1 MEKSFE
7 NLKINEKIISG
18 LNAMGIKEPTEL
30 EKYGVEIQE
39 KIIPLALEKTNLI
52 GQSETGT
59 GKTLAYLLPIIENI
73 DINKKEMQCIILAPT
88 HELAIQINNT
98 INEVKK
104 ASGLEITS
112 TPLIGSANIKRQID
126 NLKAKPHILVGSA
139 GRILELIR
147 KKKVSAHTIK
157 TIVIDEVDKLLDKNN
172 LPTVKDIIKV
182 TPKQTQIMMF
192 SATLNGKTLDI
203 AKTLAEDINV
213 VSVKNNKVNENINH
227 NYIKTDS
234 RKKVETLRKLLN
246 ALKSPKVLVF
256 NNDSYTT
263 NTSVEYLSFNNVKVA
278 AIGGNG
284 KMEDRKR
291 ALENFRKGKINVL
304 IASDIAARGLDIK
317 GVTHVVNFDIPE
329 DSKDYLHRAG
339 RVGRAGESGEVF
351 SLVDDKEENII
362 KMHENSFKISITE
375 RILYRGTIE

>member
-18 LNAMGIKEPTEL
+18 LNAMGIKEPTE
-30 EKYGVEIQE
+30 IQE

-52 GQSETGT
+52 GKSETGT

-362 KMHENSFKISITE
+362 KIHENSFKISITE

>member
-7 NLKINEKIISG
+7 NIKINEKIISG
-18 LNAMGIKEPTEL
+18 LNAMGIKEPT
-30 EKYGVEIQE
+30 EIQE

>member
-18 LNAMGIKEPTEL
+18 LNAMGIKEPT
-30 EKYGVEIQE
+30 EIQE

-147 KKKVSAHTIK
+147 KKKVLAHTIK

-362 KMHENSFKISITE
+362 KIHENSFKISITE

>member
-18 LNAMGIKEPTEL
+18 LNAMGIKEPT
-30 EKYGVEIQE
+30 EIQE

-98 INEVKK
+98 INELKK
-104 ASGLEITS
+104 ASDLEITS

-126 NLKAKPHILVGSA
+126 NLKAKPQILVGSA
-139 GRILELIR
+139 GRILELIK

-157 TIVIDEVDKLLDKNN
+157 NIVIDEVDKLLDKNN

-182 TPKQTQIMMF
+182 TPKYTQIMMF

-203 AKTLAEDINV
+203 AKTLAEDIKV
-213 VSVKNNKVNENINH
+213 VSVKGNKVNENINH

-263 NTSVEYLSFNNVKVA
+263 NTAVEYLSFNNVKVA

-339 RVGRAGESGEVF
+339 RVGRAGETGEVF
-351 SLVDDKEENII
+351 SLVDDKEEKII
-362 KMHENSFKISITE
+362 KIHEKNFKINISE
-375 RILYRGTIE
+375 RDLYRGNVE

>member
-18 LNAMGIKEPTEL
+18 LNAMGIKEPT
-30 EKYGVEIQE
+30 EIQE

-339 RVGRAGESGEVF
+339 RVGRAGECGEVF

>member
-1 MEKSFE
+1 MKEVLVMEKSFE

-18 LNAMGIKEPTEL
+18 LNAMGIKEPT
-30 EKYGVEIQE
+30 EIQE

-362 KMHENSFKISITE
+362 KIHENSFKISITE

>member
-7 NLKINEKIISG
+7 NLKINEKIING
-18 LNAMGIKEPTEL
+18 LNAMGIKEPT
-30 EKYGVEIQE
+30 EIQE
-39 KIIPLALEKTNLI
+39 KIIPLALEKINLI

-59 GKTLAYLLPIIENI
+59 GKTLAYLLPIIENV

-98 INEVKK
+98 INEIKK

-157 TIVIDEVDKLLDKNN
+157 NIVIDEVDKLLDKNN

-182 TPKQTQIMMF
+182 TPKQTQVMMF

-203 AKTLAEDINV
+203 AKTLAEDIKV
-213 VSVKNNKVNENINH
+213 VSVKNNKVNENIKH

-263 NTSVEYLSFNNVKVA
+263 NTAVEYLLFNNVKVGSIA
-278 AIGGNG
+278 GNV

-317 GVTHVVNFDIPE
+317 GVTHVINFDIPE

-351 SLVDDKEENII
+351 SLVDDKEENLI
-362 KMHENSFKISITE
+362 KIHEKSFKISIPE
-375 RILYRGTIE
+375 RILYRGNIE